1 MLSYKRLTV
10 GHDYILGVEIVMR
23 VVKKPEIRKAE
34 ILDAA
39 RTLFMTEGYENTSIE
54 KIIGV
59 LKIAKGTFYY
69 YFKSKE
75 ELLDTLVDDMTN
87 SIMTSIYACVE
98 NSELNAIEKFNKI
111 FVLARNIKAENIE
124 LLLPLIKILYKSN
137 NVMMR
142 YKMFESN
149 TKLVSPVFSKVI
161 NQGNIEG
168 VFNVEFVD
176 ETANLIMVIGN
187 SFSEKTA
194 ELLLADIDRD
204 EKVERIERELEAY
217 ESIIARML
225 GVINGSI
232 SIVDKNIVSVFV
244 KS

>member
-1 MLSYKRLTV
+1 
-10 GHDYILGVEIVMR
+10 MR